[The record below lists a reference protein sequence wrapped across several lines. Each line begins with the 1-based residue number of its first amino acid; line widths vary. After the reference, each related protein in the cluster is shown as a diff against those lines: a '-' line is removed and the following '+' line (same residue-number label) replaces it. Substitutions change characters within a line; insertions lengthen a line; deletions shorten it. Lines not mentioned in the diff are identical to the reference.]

1 MPKAIIAVRIRGQ
14 VNVDINRETTLRR
27 LRLTRVNHAVL
38 VDDRPEYLG
47 MLRSV
52 KDHTTWG
59 EIDVDTLEKLLSK
72 RGRVVDPDR
81 KPKTKNPSFDD
92 KYVAKFTKYN
102 GMKALS
108 EALVKTEVSI
118 LDVPK
123 LKPIFRLTPPSG
135 GFKYSVKRPYKSRG
149 SLGYRAEEINTL
161 ILAMI

>member
-14 VNVDINRETTLRR
+14 VNLDYSRKTTLRR

-47 MLRSV
+47 MLKSV

-59 EIDVDTLEKLLSK
+59 EIDVDTLQKLLSK

-81 KPKTKNPSFDD
+81 KPKTKNPPFND
-92 KYVAKFTKYN
+92 KYVAKHTKFK
-102 GMKALS
+102 GMKELS
-108 EALVKTEVSI
+108 EALVKSEISV
-118 LDVPK
+118 LDIPN

-135 GFKYSVKRPYKSRG
+135 GFKYSVKRPYRSRG
-149 SLGYRAEEINTL
+149 SLGNRAEEINSL